1 MKPYQHVILGSGAL
15 GLSVARE
22 LLANKEPVRIVNRSG
37 RVPLT
42 EEMDVVKA
50 DLYDPAQ
57 VFDVVNGARVVY
69 MCAAPRYHEWEKKFP
84 PLMRS
89 VIAGT
94 QKANVRLVFG
104 DNLYAYGEVQGVIR
118 EDTPLNARTRKGRVR
133 IQLVDE
139 LMRAHQAGNLQ
150 VCIGRASDFF
160 GPYARNS
167 TLGERVFIPMLQ
179 GKAASV
185 MGDPDQPHTFTFID
199 DFGRALILLGER
211 PESSGQVY
219 HVPNAPTLTTRQV
232 VEKAFSLI
240 GMPVKM
246 TTMGRLMLAM
256 GGLFIPE
263 ARESVEMLYQVEK
276 PFVVDSS
283 RFTRVFG
290 MTATPLEAA
299 LQTTIDWFR
308 DIPE

>member
-22 LLANKEPVRIVNRSG
+22 LLANKESVRIVNRSG

-50 DLYDPAQ
+50 DLYDPLQ

-69 MCAAPRYHEWEKKFP
+69 MCAAPRYHEWEKKFT

-94 QKANVRLVFG
+94 QKASARLVFG

-160 GPYARNS
+160 GAYARNS
-167 TLGERVFIPMLQ
+167 ILGERVFIPMLQ
-179 GKAASV
+179 GKTASV
-185 MGDPDQPHTFTFID
+185 MGDPDQPHTYTFID
-199 DFGRALILLGER
+199 DFGRALVLLGEK
-211 PESSGQVY
+211 PEAPGQVY

-232 VEKAFSLI
+232 IEKSFSLI
-240 GMPVKM
+240 GMPEKI
-246 TTMGRLMLAM
+246 TAMGRLTLSI

-263 ARESVEMLYQVEK
+263 ARESIEMLYQVEK
-276 PFVVDSS
+276 PFVVDST

-290 MTATPLEAA
+290 MTATPMETA
-299 LQTTIDWFR
+299 LQATIDWFR